1 MKAIKMTKTKLYQL
15 TEKYSIYPLPI
26 LKKTEVRHYK
36 DTYWLEFYS
45 KRKDDAS
52 EVEKLVKVIWGR
64 FCGENF
70 LNIQCKS
77 DDYDKVFLPDRFR
90 IGRVVEFTKNKKKGV
105 KQEQ

>member
-36 DTYWLEFYS
+36 DTYSLEFYS

-77 DDYDKVFLPDRFR
+77 DDYDKVFCPTDLELEELWNSPK
-90 IGRVVEFTKNKKKGV
+90 TKRK
-105 KQEQ
+105 E

>member
-45 KRKDDAS
+45 KRKDDARAG
-52 EVEKLVKVIWGR
+52 K
-64 FCGENF
+64 
-70 LNIQCKS
+70 
-77 DDYDKVFLPDRFR
+77 
-90 IGRVVEFTKNKKKGV
+90 
-105 KQEQ
+105 